1 MFTERRS
8 VGLDVHARSVAAAAI
23 DGVTGELFQSRAN
36 TGCEDGSRT
45 GMTVARSHR
54 VCIRDIGFDV
64 DVGGLAVVEAPVL
77 GRRSVGVRIG
87 RAGLRTAVRCQQLAG
102 AADNV
107 SDTVGCEG
115 IRVYSSPAAA

>member
-1 MFTERRS
+1 VFTERRS

-77 GRRSVGVRIG
+77 GRRSAGESAVKSASSASFPVWH
-87 RAGLRTAVRCQQLAG
+87 RALGLARGSARTSAPPPPG
-102 AADNV
+102 
-107 SDTVGCEG
+107 
-115 IRVYSSPAAA
+115 